1 MVRSHGKGAQRNEAV
16 LFYGGVTVLALGLAV
31 ALVVFLAAADEP
43 EDITRMIAGSKL
55 YQHDLQLMGGHF
67 GALLAQFT
75 EWFSTL
81 WHGRALAGTIAVIAV
96 VLASVCFCA
105 SFLVRSGS
113 CARSRD
119 H

>member
-1 MVRSHGKGAQRNEAV
+1 MRSHRKGAQRKEAV
-16 LFYGGVTVLALGLAV
+16 LFYGGVTVLALGLAL
-31 ALVVFLAAADEP
+31 ALAVFLAAADEP
-43 EDITRMIAGSKL
+43 EDVTRTIAGSKL
-55 YQHDLQLMGGHF
+55 YQHNLQLMGGHF

-75 EWFSTL
+75 EWFAAL

-96 VLASVCFCA
+96 MLASVCFCA

-113 CARSRD
+113 SAGSRG

>member
-1 MVRSHGKGAQRNEAV
+1 VQSKEKAAQRKEAV
-16 LFYGGVTVLALGLAV
+16 LFYAGVAVLAVGLGV
-31 ALVVFLAAADEP
+31 ALAVFLAATDET
-43 EDITRMIAGSKL
+43 EDVASIIAGSKL
-55 YQHDLQLMGGHF
+55 YQHNLQLMGGHF

-75 EWFSTL
+75 EWFATL

-113 CARSRD
+113 SAGSRD